1 MCRGDFLNTLQ
12 CHILSGGKNLI
23 HLGGAA
29 QLVRNAQGGGTHLF
43 IQRGEGVGGG
53 VFVLFGFF
61 SSGFREDRFLGGR
74 FLSRGG
80 FLSRRISRYSLFSV
94 HGGLSL
100 SRYSATLFGALRRG
114 RRHSG
119 LCGRVSSGRSFG
131 EQFNNLFR
139 HTPIKASRVRKQC
152 GRSPKL
158 HIRCEFGSQT
168 AKSGASLINSCV

>member
-1 MCRGDFLNTLQ
+1 MCRGDLLNALQ
-12 CHILSGGKNLI
+12 RHILSGGKNLI

-43 IQRGEGVGGG
+43 IQRGEGVGDG
-53 VFVLFGFF
+53 VFVLFSFF
-61 SSGFREDRFLGGR
+61 GGGFRRSRFLRGRFLG
-74 FLSRGG
+74 
-80 FLSRRISRYSLFSV
+80 RRISRYSLFSV

-100 SRYSATLFGALRRG
+100 SRYSATLIGALRRG
-114 RRHSG
+114 RRHNG

-139 HTPIKASRVRKQC
+139 HTPIKASRVRKQR

-158 HIRCEFGSQT
+158 HIRCEFESQT

>member
-1 MCRGDFLNTLQ
+1 MVNQTDSVCRGDLSHTLQ
-12 CHILSGGKNLI
+12 RYVLSGGKNLI
-23 HLGGAA
+23 HFGGAA
-29 QLVRNAQGGGTHLF
+29 QLVRDTQGGGTYLF

-53 VFVLFGFF
+53 VFVLFSFFGSGFLRDRFF
-61 SSGFREDRFLGGR
+61 SRCLSHLRFL
-74 FLSRGG
+74 
-80 FLSRRISRYSLFSV
+80 SV

-100 SRYSATLFGALRRG
+100 SRYSATLVSALRRG
-114 RRHSG
+114 RRHNG

-152 GRSPKL
+152 GAHPKL

-168 AKSGASLINSCV
+168 AKSGASPTNSCV

>member
-1 MCRGDFLNTLQ
+1 MSAQALFLSAHVVHQADSVCRGDFLNTLQ
-12 CHILSGGKNLI
+12 RHILSGGKNLI

-43 IQRGEGVGGG
+43 IQRSEGVGGG

-61 SSGFREDRFLGGR
+61 S
-74 FLSRGG
+74 
-80 FLSRRISRYSLFSV
+80 SRYSLFSV

-100 SRYSATLFGALRRG
+100 SRYSATLIGALRRG
-114 RRHSG
+114 RRHNR

-158 HIRCEFGSQT
+158 HIRCEFESQT

>member
-1 MCRGDFLNTLQ
+1 MCRGDLLNALQ
-12 CHILSGGKNLI
+12 RHVLGGGKNLI

-29 QLVRNAQGGGTHLF
+29 QLVRNAQGGGAHLF

-53 VFVLFGFF
+53 VFGLLRVLCRRFLSGCFF
-61 SSGFREDRFLGGR
+61 SGRRFLG
-74 FLSRGG
+74 
-80 FLSRRISRYSLFSV
+80 V

-100 SRYSATLFGALRRG
+100 SRYSATLVGALKRG
-114 RRHSG
+114 RRRNG

-139 HTPIKASRVRKQC
+139 HTPIKASRVHKQC

-168 AKSGASLINSCV
+168 AKSGASPTNSCV

>member
-1 MCRGDFLNTLQ
+1 MCRGDLLNALQ
-12 CHILSGGKNLI
+12 RHILSGGKNLI

-43 IQRGEGVGGG
+43 VQRGEGVGGG
-53 VFVLFGFF
+53 VFVLFSFFGGGFLR
-61 SSGFREDRFLGGR
+61 GRFRGSRFLGGR
-74 FLSRGG
+74 

-100 SRYSATLFGALRRG
+100 SRYSATLIGALRRG
-114 RRHSG
+114 RRHNR

-158 HIRCEFGSQT
+158 HIRCEFESQT